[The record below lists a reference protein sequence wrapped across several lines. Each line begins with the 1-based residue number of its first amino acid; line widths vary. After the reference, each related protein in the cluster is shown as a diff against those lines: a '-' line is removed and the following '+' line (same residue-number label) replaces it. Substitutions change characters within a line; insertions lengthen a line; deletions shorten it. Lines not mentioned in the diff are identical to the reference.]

1 MKSFKRNKIAAES
14 TIEKLY
20 QSDLKDETEFVSLI
34 RNVLMLDEPSVY
46 HSQIQPVRSVS
57 IWRGRRA

>member
-34 RNVLMLDEPSVY
+34 RNVLMLDEPSVC
-46 HSQIQPVRSVS
+46 HSQIQPVRSMS
-57 IWRGRRA
+57 I